1 MFIGQDDEG
10 NCSIS
15 LKKSGVAGEGLE
27 FSQMHG
33 LDDLG
38 YLFLFLMA

>member
-10 NCSIS
+10 NSSIS

-27 FSQMHG
+27 FSQTHG
-33 LDDLG
+33 LDDLRC
-38 YLFLFLMA
+38 FFVFLMA